1 MEKEKNVLI
10 YRKKQ
15 PVEASRDAGS
25 KADRGRRM
33 KTCVHIGNS

>member
-15 PVEASRDAGS
+15 PVEAFRDAGS
-25 KADRGRRM
+25 KADRGRGT
-33 KTCVHIGNS
+33 KTCVHTGDS